1 MLDNAGNFTEAE
13 LSVGGTTIANSA
25 TMLASATNAFS
36 LTTLSMSAATV
47 SNSNT
52 IEALGN
58 NAVDFTES
66 FVNGVLIS
74 ESGPG
79 GADVI
84 INANTIVNSNSG
96 TILASATGLNSI
108 ALISVSATTVTNSG
122 TMEAL
127 TVANATPVL
136 TISAATINNAN
147 TIEALAGGAARG
159 DAATEVS
166 GTSINNSGT
175 IAAVT
180 SGVVFVSVANGVV
193 TRTVIGGAA
202 DTAVTG
208 SAIVNTGAL
217 DATARIGIADLS
229 ISGGTFT
236 NSGSVAALASG
247 ANFALGNNANAFVA
261 ITGAAVT
268 NLGTVEASATATGY
282 AVVSISGGTASN
294 SGTMEA
300 IGAAGS
306 LAEIRL
312 SGVVSNGS
320 GHIVVSSA
328 GFVDLDGA
336 TVSGGALQT
345 VHATQLFGTSFNASS
360 GGNAVKVFEGS
371 GIGVFAGGSGT
382 ISTAAIASSSYLAA
396 WHASSLLT
404 LDDVTFGS
412 GAEVAALMG
421 GKAVLSGSEIFG
433 AGTILEAGM
442 SGTVTIRTTLTD
454 SATSLILASG
464 ASAHVDLDNAT
475 ILGGVLKTS
484 GATTAVIET
493 VSGSTDVLSG
503 VSVAAGSLI
512 EAVNGTLVLRGSAA
526 NSGTV
531 AALSGGVVTVSGP
544 VANSGTLVGS
554 GGTVRLS
561 STATDTPLGLI
572 LASGT
577 GAHVELDAAT
587 VLGGRLQT
595 IGTGAVIETASG
607 SSVLSG
613 TTILAGSLVEVTDG
627 TTLVLSGTI
636 TNAGTLLASGTANP
650 TGLSLAT
657 ASITGGRLQ
666 TSGSKAAIATVSGT
680 VDAITGATIAA
691 GSLVE
696 VASSSTLTLNND
708 TISAGA
714 IVETLGSG
722 TLKVSGT
729 LTNGGTL
736 FASGA
741 GGLVDILGVVN
752 GGVLEVGDGMV
763 AIAKPGSEAV
773 VFTTGGTGG
782 LELDDHAGDPL
793 DFKGRI
799 SGFGGSGHAN
809 TTQFIDLV
817 TVTSGAS
824 MGLNYVS
831 ANAGNT
837 SGTLIVTSGATIVA
851 EITLVGTYLTS
862 NFHLGTGISGSVKIT
877 DPAMPSGG
885 GVIANVALLSTTSPG
900 ASRRTAPARPSRPA
914 RYSRWTSC
922 CRWRRRIAPDH
933 GEAFWGQA
941 SGIAGW
947 PRDATLFLR
956 AGRR

>member
-1 MLDNAGNFTEAE
+1 M
-13 LSVGGTTIANSA
+13 
-25 TMLASATNAFS
+25 
-36 LTTLSMSAATV
+36 
-47 SNSNT
+47 
-52 IEALGN
+52 
-58 NAVDFTES
+58 
-66 FVNGVLIS
+66 
-74 ESGPG
+74 
-79 GADVI
+79 
-84 INANTIVNSNSG
+84 
-96 TILASATGLNSI
+96 
-108 ALISVSATTVTNSG
+108 
-122 TMEAL
+122 
-127 TVANATPVL
+127 
-136 TISAATINNAN
+136 
-147 TIEALAGGAARG
+147 
-159 DAATEVS
+159 
-166 GTSINNSGT
+166 
-175 IAAVT
+175 
-180 SGVVFVSVANGVV
+180 FVSVANGVV

-247 ANFALGNNANAFVA
+247 ANFAVGNNANAFVA
-261 ITGAAVT
+261 ITGATVT

-300 IGAAGS
+300 IGTAGS

-345 VHATQLFGTSFNASS
+345 VHATQLFATSFNASS
-360 GGNAVKVFEGS
+360 GGNTVKVFEGS
-371 GIGVFAGGSGT
+371 GIGVFAGGSGM
-382 ISTAAIASSSYLAA
+382 ISAAAIASGSYLAA

-404 LDDVTFGS
+404 LDDLTFGS

-475 ILGGVLKTS
+475 ILGGVLRTS

-493 VSGSTDVLSG
+493 VSGTTDVLSG

-512 EAVNGTLVLRGSAA
+512 EAVSGTLVLRGNVA

-531 AALSGGVVTVSGP
+531 AALRGGVVTVSGP
-544 VANSGTLVGS
+544 VANSGTLVASG

-561 STATDTPLGLI
+561 STVTDTTLGLI
-572 LASGT
+572 LASGNS
-577 GAHVELDAAT
+577 AHVELDAAS

-595 IGTGAVIETASG
+595 IGAGAVIETASG

-613 TTILAGSLVEVTDG
+613 VTILAGSLVEVTDG
-627 TTLVLSGTI
+627 TTLALSGTI
-636 TNAGTLLASGTANP
+636 TNAGTLLASGTASP
-650 TGLSLAT
+650 TNLNLAT

-666 TSGSKAAIATVSGT
+666 TSGSKAVIATVSGT

-729 LTNGGTL
+729 VTNGGTL

-741 GGLVDILGVVN
+741 GSLVDILGVVN

-824 MGLNYVS
+824 MGVNYVS

-851 EITLVGTYLTS
+851 EITLVGTYVTS
-862 NFHLGTGISGSVKIT
+862 NFHLGTGTGSSVKIT
-877 DPAMPSGG
+877 DPAMPSDG
-885 GVIANVALLSTTSPG
+885 GVVANVALFGNYIAGSFAANGPG
-900 ASRRTAPARPSRPA
+900 APIAPGTLQPMDQLLPLA
-914 RYSRWTSC
+914 
-922 CRWRRRIAPDH
+922 RRIAADH
-933 GEAFWGQA
+933 GARLWRRA

-947 PRDATLFLR
+947 PRDGTLFLR